1 MSNQRLIKRPW
12 NLALGFTLVIAGAAC
27 SSDRVGDERSDAAA
41 SGSGDAVTIAGCLNG
56 TADGRFALTSTT
68 DAIGAIAGRSV
79 AGDERET
86 HSYILIGGDN
96 LQQHIGKRV
105 EVTGT
110 LSGGS
115 RQVDHDDKTR
125 AEVPNATGG
134 DDKPTVKTTEEVEVQ
149 VRQMN
154 VREVRPVA
162 GNCTLTQ

>member
-1 MSNQRLIKRPW
+1 MGKRQLIFFAAAL
-12 NLALGFTLVIAGAAC
+12 NLAIAGAAC
-27 SSDRVGDERSDAAA
+27 SSARGNEEAGEGPA
-41 SGSGDAVTIAGCLNG
+41 SGSGETMTVAGCL
-56 TADGRFALTSTT
+56 TSSPDGRFALTASP
-68 DAIGAIAGRSV
+68 DATV
-79 AGDERET
+79 AAAERAVSDERTT
-86 HSYILIGGDN
+86 HVYTLVGGND
-96 LQQHIGKRV
+96 LQSHVGKRV

>member
-1 MSNQRLIKRPW
+1 MSNKGLI
-12 NLALGFTLVIAGAAC
+12 NLALSLTLAIGATAC
-27 SSDRVGDERSDAAA
+27 SSTRGDDDRDEAAA
-41 SGSGDAVTIAGCLNG
+41 SGSGDTVTIAGCLNG
-56 TADGRFALTSTT
+56 TPDNRFALTSNT
-68 DAIGAIAGRSV
+68 DAVGAIAGRSV

-115 RQVDHDDKTR
+115 SQVEHDAKAK

-134 DDKPTVKTTEEVEVQ
+134 DDKPTVRTTEEVEVQ
-149 VRQMN
+149 VRQLN

-162 GNCTLTQ
+162 GDCALTQ